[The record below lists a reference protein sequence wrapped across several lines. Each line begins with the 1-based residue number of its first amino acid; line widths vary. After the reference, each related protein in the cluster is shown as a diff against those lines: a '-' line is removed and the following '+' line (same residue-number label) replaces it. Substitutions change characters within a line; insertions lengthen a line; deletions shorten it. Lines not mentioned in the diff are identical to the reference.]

1 MADQLW
7 RTEWKSQNL
16 RVTLVDCSNLTKKL
30 VNDHGAK
37 GWMSIFYTKAL
48 ASGLLV
54 SPMLVNDERYTLRW
68 QYEGELKTITIDVGS
83 NGVVRGYP
91 DQLEIEANSL
101 EEIFGLGGKVG
112 TVKSNQHR
120 RLNSGMTLADRCDI
134 ALDLATS
141 FTISDQIP
149 TTILIDVKTQPW
161 QTRGWMIQALP
172 EVGFEE
178 FEDLRKIFESEETI
192 EHFSK
197 LESIEPEQV
206 EALLKGLG
214 FPEHNTKLL
223 VHQQLV
229 PDSFCECNRK
239 KITQVLM
246 SLPTEELEDMIE
258 SDGGAQIDCQFC
270 NTCYRFDIE
279 DLKKIIHDKKS

>member
-7 RTEWKSQNL
+7 RTEWSSQNL
-16 RVTLVDCSNLTKKL
+16 RVTLVDCSALSKKL

-37 GWMSIFYTKAL
+37 GWMSIFYAKAL
-48 ASGLLV
+48 TAGLLV
-54 SPMLVNDERYTLRW
+54 SPMLVHDERYTLRW

-83 NGVVRGYP
+83 EGLIRGYP
-91 DQLEIEANSL
+91 DQLEIKSNSL

-112 TVKSNQHR
+112 TVKSNRHR

-134 ALDLATS
+134 ALDLATC

-149 TTILIDVKTQPW
+149 TSILIDLKTEPW

-172 EVGFEE
+172 EVGFDE
-178 FEDLRKIFESEETI
+178 FEDLRKIFESEETM

-197 LESIEPEQV
+197 LENIEPEQI

-214 FPEHNTKLL
+214 FPEHHTKLL
-223 VHQQLV
+223 VHQQLT
-229 PDSFCECNRK
+229 PNSFCECNRD
-239 KITQVLM
+239 KIETVLL
-246 SLPTEELEDMIE
+246 SLPIDELEDMIE
-258 SDGGAQIDCQFC
+258 NDGGAQIDCQFC
-270 NTCYRFDIE
+270 NTCYRFE
-279 DLKKIIHDKKS
+279 AQDLRKIIDHKKT

>member
-120 RLNSGMTLADRCDI
+120 RLN
-134 ALDLATS
+134 
-141 FTISDQIP
+141 
-149 TTILIDVKTQPW
+149 
-161 QTRGWMIQALP
+161 
-172 EVGFEE
+172 
-178 FEDLRKIFESEETI
+178 
-192 EHFSK
+192 
-197 LESIEPEQV
+197 
-206 EALLKGLG
+206 
-214 FPEHNTKLL
+214 
-223 VHQQLV
+223 
-229 PDSFCECNRK
+229 
-239 KITQVLM
+239 
-246 SLPTEELEDMIE
+246 
-258 SDGGAQIDCQFC
+258 
-270 NTCYRFDIE
+270 
-279 DLKKIIHDKKS
+279 